1 MKSHTVILGSEKV
14 PGVTTKNTTFMC
26 KIYRST
32 INIIRFLRT
41 EPLIS
46 MVDYASSVGHTT
58 KGPKVRKTVIPVE
71 QKRHQN
77 SKRTRGEIVR
87 ELTSRVIQLSTE
99 EGVHPGDVAITYD
112 EYDFQQIFGCRE
124 NADRSICCALE
135 ESAKAVLREN
145 PKSAPQPS
153 LNVDESVMFSHNKS
167 LTSCECKY
175 FIGPFRKIKG
185 LTVKVV
191 IYLSIQGSSRG
202 HNRLAAYTSLTRS
215 SCLVE
220 MLYIQV
226 KSMRMVNYQIKK
238 YDNTP
243 MRQNFSVRKPSGG
256 KVFHV
261 TGPCHQYNRFSCQR
275 LQPPWPRYRNIPE
288 AIDST
293 KLMLHP

>member
-77 SKRTRGEIVR
+77 SKRTRREIVR

-202 HNRLAAYTSLTRS
+202 HNRLHL
-215 SCLVE
+215 
-220 MLYIQV
+220 
-226 KSMRMVNYQIKK
+226 
-238 YDNTP
+238 P
-243 MRQNFSVRKPSGG
+243 
-256 KVFHV
+256 
-261 TGPCHQYNRFSCQR
+261 HQ
-275 LQPPWPRYRNIPE
+275 
-288 AIDST
+288 
-293 KLMLHP
+293 K